1 MKLYIIT
8 GNKHKVAEAKSVFS
22 KFNIVIEQIND
33 EKQEPKDNT
42 IQEISELN
50 AKFFFEKYNKP
61 VIVDDTGV
69 FFNAYK
75 EFPGNHPKLM
85 FNLLGYKGLL
95 KLVENEDRSA
105 QFRTAVTYYDGETF
119 FSAIG
124 ELDCMIDT
132 KIHDLDVDVLPY
144 ERIFLVDGRPLSKFS
159 REDKNKISHR
169 AKAVM
174 EIAKKIQQ
182 EQQH

>member
-1 MKLYIIT
+1 
-8 GNKHKVAEAKSVFS
+8 
-22 KFNIVIEQIND
+22 
-33 EKQEPKDNT
+33 
-42 IQEISELN
+42 
-50 AKFFFEKYNKP
+50 
-61 VIVDDTGV
+61 
-69 FFNAYK
+69 
-75 EFPGNHPKLM
+75 M

-169 AKAVM
+169 AKAFM